1 MSKIIFESHKVN
13 LLLSE
18 LDTVSRNLNRTLAC
32 ANEIAIPS
40 TFYRSSDIRECLNDI
55 NDAITLVNNAKPW
68 LTRLNNQFNNSTIN
82 MTSRIMKVENV
93 EIKKK
98 NLLVK

>member
-1 MSKIIFESHKVN
+1 MSKIVFESHKVN
-13 LLLSE
+13 TILSE
-18 LDTVSRNLNRTLAC
+18 LDTVNRNLNRTLAC

-40 TFYRSSDIRECLNDI
+40 TFYRPSDIRDCLNDI
-55 NDAITLVNNAKPW
+55 NNAINLVNNAKSW
-68 LTRLNNQFNNSTIN
+68 LTRLNNQFNDSTNN